1 MLILV
6 NAYEVVYFRSEMT
19 HLHCSKSII
28 RIFVKC
34 LLLERKGNYTSGL
47 DDELT
52 NVRYDKMISF
62 KSSKE
67 ILERFLFV
75 LTLFSD
81 RRSHPSTNIPHSSP
95 FLECM
100 CMCVCARAFGEF
112 YIRIINFSIK
122 LLFILHE
129 LKSHRQP
136 KSFNRNF

>member
-95 FLECM
+95 ISGVHVYV
-100 CMCVCARAFGEF
+100 CVCACV
-112 YIRIINFSIK
+112 
-122 LLFILHE
+122 
-129 LKSHRQP
+129 
-136 KSFNRNF
+136 